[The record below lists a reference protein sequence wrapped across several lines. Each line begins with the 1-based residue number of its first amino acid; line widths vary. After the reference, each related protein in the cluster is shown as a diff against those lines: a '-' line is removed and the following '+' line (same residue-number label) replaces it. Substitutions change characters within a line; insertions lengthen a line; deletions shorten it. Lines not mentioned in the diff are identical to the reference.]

1 MLSRLIKKT
10 NAYTNKN
17 SSRNKK
23 TKKAKEKKQEDE
35 EKRQIVPRLF
45 SLCPVPSLKWRFIS
59 LNPNSISAFAGIK
72 LPNMYE
78 AKREMF
84 NKIFDF
90 ERLRISRTNRY
101 AADVI
106 IRKSSQ
112 TNPED
117 FAHYFDQEVPT
128 TLLRDV
134 LNSEDLDNISLC
146 AIDPNRNQVFVASY
160 GGGSR
165 RHMKKEI
172 ERMAAEDM
180 GDTLL
185 NISTAKTVNMSTYLH
200 YVIYILLNLDKIL
213 CFNGVQ
219 RARAEMTNILLDGE
233 AVNDDSNKQTI
244 QESAKRISKHW
255 KPEKFSQNKDKL
267 PIISFDKGMFGKDSI
282 KFKGLSTGV
291 TDVLW

>member
-1 MLSRLIKKT
+1 MPKPVTLTYKKKT

-90 ERLRISRTNRY
+90 ERLRISSSFQALQDPDKKKKFVFSNLIRTNRY

-117 FAHYFDQEVPT
+117 FAHYFDQEVPI

-185 NISTAKTVNMSTYLH
+185 NISTAKTVS
-200 YVIYILLNLDKIL
+200 
-213 CFNGVQ
+213 VQ
-219 RARAEMTNILLDGE
+219 RARAEMTNILLDGGRKY
-233 AVNDDSNKQTI
+233 NK
-244 QESAKRISKHW
+244 AK
-255 KPEKFSQNKDKL
+255 
-267 PIISFDKGMFGKDSI
+267 
-282 KFKGLSTGV
+282 
-291 TDVLW
+291 